1 MRREF
6 SGCPMVRIW
15 PSYCQGP
22 QVQSLVRE
30 LRSHKPSSATTK
42 KIEWKYKVLLSKKEK
57 KMQRWITINPL
68 SLLSKIKR
76 KGFFKKRKGLIYKIE
91 KFDLARCKK

>member
-1 MRREF
+1 MGREF

-30 LRSHKPSSATTK
+30 LRSHKPSSAAKK

-57 KMQRWITINPL
+57 KNAKMDNHQ
-68 SLLSKIKR
+68 SLVSTEQN
-76 KGFFKKRKGLIYKIE
+76 KKERI
-91 KFDLARCKK
+91 F

>member
-1 MRREF
+1 
-6 SGCPMVRIW
+6 MVRIW

-30 LRSHKPSSATTK
+30 LRSHKPSSAAKK

-57 KMQRWITINPL
+57 KNAKMDNHQ
-68 SLLSKIKR
+68 SLVSTEQNKKERIFLK
-76 KGFFKKRKGLIYKIE
+76 KGK
-91 KFDLARCKK
+91 D